1 MKLSL
6 TLVGPAFLAAALFAP
21 LAAQAQ
27 TTHTY
32 TGNGKI
38 GFSGYL
44 GKGSLTVSSDKKGNI
59 TFSLAPHGG
68 SLGGN
73 AVALYIDSTPG
84 GFANTSQFSDNGDP
98 GHEIVS
104 GANTGSNPH
113 INGTHTPSRSL
124 VTFAPG
130 FKADYALSFEG
141 GFVGLF
147 KLAAGK
153 DNSLIYVMGAG
164 QKAAPYTLTIPGSK
178 IGVSP
183 GRSFKFVGSLINGTG
198 AYRSNETLGTI
209 TPGSTEPVPGFN
221 RSVTFTNFDT
231 FTTSAH

>member
-1 MKLSL
+1 MKNLF
-6 TLVGPAFLAAALFAP
+6 TAAALVATALCAP
-21 LAAQAQ
+21 LAAGAQ
-27 TTHTY
+27 TAHTY
-32 TGNGKI
+32 SGNGAS
-38 GFSGYL
+38 GSSGYL
-44 GKGSLTVSSDKKGNI
+44 GQGSLTVSRDGANNI

-68 SLGGN
+68 DLGGN
-73 AVALYIDSTPG
+73 GVALYIDSIPG
-84 GFANTSQFSDNGDP
+84 GFADTSALSDNDDP

-113 INGTHTPSRSL
+113 INGTHTPSRSV

-141 GFVGLF
+141 GFVGVF

-153 DNSLIYVMGAG
+153 DNSLIYIMGAG
-164 QKAAPYTLTIPGSK
+164 QKTAPYAVTVPGAK

-183 GRSFKFVGSLINGTG
+183 GQSFKFVATMINGAG

-209 TPGSTEPVPGFN
+209 TPGSTQPVPGF
-221 RSVTFTNFDT
+221 SGGVTFTSFET
-231 FTTSAH
+231 FPTAAAH